1 MKQTSPV
8 AKATRKLSALA
19 GLCAIGY
26 VAAIATVQGPIATYR
41 ILTNL
46 WPSIHTYRIFP
57 QRTIETARPAS
68 EFKKEH
74 GKKERGVRIPDS
86 ITFASFGRST
96 TIQLR
101 DLLTQ
106 TDTKAFIVI
115 RNDAVI
121 YEAYPNGGSRNSFNS
136 SFSVVKSFMSTLI
149 GIAIAEGKIKSLDD
163 RVIQYLPE
171 LKDRGL
177 DPLTIRD
184 LLRMSSGIPFA
195 ENGGMF
201 PLAVP
206 FSDDP
211 RIQYSP
217 NLREIALSVKA
228 GDEAIG
234 KYFRY
239 NDYHLLLEGLI
250 LERVTGGTVS
260 QYLQEK
266 IWKPMRMEYP
276 ASWSLDSESDGFE
289 KTEAGLNARAIDFAR
304 FGLLFIHQG
313 KWNGRQIV
321 SPQWVREATT
331 PDPGDRRPWKVAT
344 FWPQVGGYYKFH
356 WWGLNNPDGSYD
368 YMARGYLGQ
377 IIYVSPSNNTVVVRF
392 GGGPRPDGVWPFAI
406 RELIRQLSAT

>member
-1 MKQTSPV
+1 MKQTFQV

-46 WPSIHTYRIFP
+46 WPSIQTYRIFP

-74 GKKERGVRIPDS
+74 GVRIPDS

-96 TIQLR
+96 TIQLS

-184 LLRMSSGIPFA
+184 LLRMSSGIPF
-195 ENGGMF
+195 EGNSGMF
-201 PLAVP
+201 LLAVP

-211 RIQYSP
+211 RIHYSP
-217 NLREIALSVKA
+217 NLREIALSVRA
-228 GDEAIG
+228 GDEPIG
-234 KYFRY
+234 KFFRY

-250 LERVTGGTVS
+250 LERVTGETVS
-260 QYLQEK
+260 QYLQDK
-266 IWKPMRMEYP
+266 IWKPMGMEYP
-276 ASWSLDSESDGFE
+276 ATWSLDSESDRFE

-304 FGLLFIHQG
+304 FGLLFLHQG
-313 KWNGRQIV
+313 KWNGHQIV
-321 SPQWVREATT
+321 SPQWIREATT
-331 PDPGDRRPWKVAT
+331 PDPTDLRPWKVAE
-344 FWPQVGGYYKFH
+344 FWPQVGGYYKYH
-356 WWGLNNPDGSYD
+356 WWGLNNLDSSYD
-368 YMARGYLGQ
+368 YMARGNLGQ
-377 IIYVSPSNNTVVVRF
+377 IIYVSPSKNTVVVRF
-392 GGGPRPDGVWPFAI
+392 GNGPSPDRVWPFAI